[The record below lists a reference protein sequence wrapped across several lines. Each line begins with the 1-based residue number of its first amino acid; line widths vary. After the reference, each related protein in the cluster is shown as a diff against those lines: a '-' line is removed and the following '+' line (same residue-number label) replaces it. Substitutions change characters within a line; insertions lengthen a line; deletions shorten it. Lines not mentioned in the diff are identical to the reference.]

1 MATKVNDANLKTYG
15 VTLTEATLKKGGVKP
30 QATTPKPP
38 APPPQKPQTP
48 QSSPTGR
55 QGAKQGS

>member
-1 MATKVNDANLKTYG
+1 MATKVDDANLKTHG
-15 VTLTEATLKKGGVKP
+15 VTLTEGTLKKGGVKP
-30 QATTPKPP
+30 QAATPKPP

-48 QSSPTGR
+48 QSPTGG